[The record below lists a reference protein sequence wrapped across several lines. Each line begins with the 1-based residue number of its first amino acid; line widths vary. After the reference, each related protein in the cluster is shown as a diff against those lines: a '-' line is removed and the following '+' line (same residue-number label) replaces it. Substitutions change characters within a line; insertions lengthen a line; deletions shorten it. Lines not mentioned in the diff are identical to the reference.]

1 MKKVE
6 KYMELLKELK
16 TLGEQIMEEFEWE
29 DDVEI
34 PEGQYDEIC
43 CMDEH
48 LDCCMRIMEREGKR
62 K

>member
-1 MKKVE
+1 MKKIE

-29 DDVEI
+29 DTEI
-34 PEGQYDEIC
+34 PEGQYDEVC

-48 LDCCMRIMEREGKR
+48 LDCCMRIMEREK
-62 K
+62 

>member
-29 DDVEI
+29 DTEI
-34 PEGQYDEIC
+34 PEGQYDEVC

-48 LDCCMRIMEREGKR
+48 LECCIRIMEREK
-62 K
+62 

>member
-16 TLGEQIMEEFEWE
+16 ALGEQIMEEFEWE
-29 DDVEI
+29 DTEI
-34 PEGQYDEIC
+34 PEGQYDEVC

-48 LDCCMRIMEREGKR
+48 LECCIRIMEREK
-62 K
+62 

>member
-16 TLGEQIMEEFEWE
+16 ALGEQIMEEFEWE
-29 DDVEI
+29 DTEI
-34 PEGQYDEIC
+34 PEGQYDEVC

-48 LDCCMRIMEREGKR
+48 LDCCIRIMEREK
-62 K
+62 

>member
-29 DDVEI
+29 DTEI
-34 PEGQYDEIC
+34 PEGQYDEVC

-48 LDCCMRIMEREGKR
+48 LDCCMRIMEREK
-62 K
+62 